1 MNWGD
6 EICTEVKVKGSV
18 VGLRWVAEF
27 KGWQNEHCK
36 QTILIFHGQQI
47 LNY

>member
-1 MNWGD
+1 
-6 EICTEVKVKGSV
+6 V

-27 KGWQNEHCK
+27 KGWQNEHGK
-36 QTILIFHGQQI
+36 QKIFIFHGQQI